1 MFFPRSAR
9 NWLTSVDTV
18 CGIISVLKEPR
29 QRPENHGTKNRR
41 FCGKELRSRGRSQ
54 DCPITRVGSTGA
66 SRFLLLKFVLSDHR
80 VAKSEI
86 CQVHGA
92 REACRRSAVLATGPY
107 IPEVTVLDQGKS
119 ATAWNRAALPSG
131 QRDSPSES
139 KQLPPSQLLLAL
151 WSGAFRFLLLLLQIC
166 LDCLANERRNR
177 RSGLVP
183 KSLKLLLLVFREP
196 DGGALH

>member
-1 MFFPRSAR
+1 MAQKIVAFVAKSF
-9 NWLTSVDTV
+9 D
-18 CGIISVLKEPR
+18 
-29 QRPENHGTKNRR
+29 PEDEAKIA
-41 FCGKELRSRGRSQ
+41 
-54 DCPITRVGSTGA
+54 PITRVGSTGA
-66 SRFLLLKFVLSDHR
+66 SRFLLLKFVLSDYR

-166 LDCLANERRNR
+166 LDSLANERRNP
-177 RSGLVP
+177 RSGLAR